1 MIDSTYSG
9 IPNMNNAKNRAEI
22 FDILKKVMEKD
33 KEVLFAYLYGSYA
46 QDTAHFESDIDV
58 AVYLKSS
65 DIKEYIKKE
74 EELTIEL
81 VTKIHRDR
89 IDLRIL
95 NVLPLLLQYNILK
108 DGILIFVRDD
118 RERVDFETKVMNRFF
133 ELKPYIDEYRQ
144 LSLLKIK
151 AGI

>member
-1 MIDSTYSG
+1 MIDSICNG
-9 IPNMNNAKNRAEI
+9 IPNMNNEKNRTEI

-33 KEVLFAYLYGSYA
+33 KEVLFAYLYGSYV
-46 QDTAHFESDIDV
+46 QDSVHFQSDIDLG
-58 AVYLKSS
+58 VYLKPS

-81 VTKIHRDR
+81 VTKIHMDR

-108 DGILIFVRDD
+108 DGIPIFVRDD
-118 RERVDFETKVMNRFF
+118 KERVDFETRVMNRFF
-133 ELKPYIDEYRQ
+133 ELKPYIDEYQRM
-144 LSLLKIK
+144 LSLKIK

>member
-1 MIDSTYSG
+1 
-9 IPNMNNAKNRAEI
+9 MNNNKNRAEI

-33 KEVLFAYLYGSYA
+33 EKVLFAYVYGSYA
-46 QDTAHFESDIDV
+46 RDSIDFDSDIDV
-58 AVYLKSS
+58 AVYLKPS
-65 DIKEYIKKE
+65 DAKGYIGKE

-81 VTKIHRDR
+81 VTKIHMDR

-118 RERVDFETKVMNRFF
+118 KERVDFETRVMNRFF
-133 ELKPYIDEYRQ
+133 ELKPYIDEYQ
-144 LSLLKIK
+144 QMLSLKIK

>member
-1 MIDSTYSG
+1 
-9 IPNMNNAKNRAEI
+9 MNNEKDRAEI
-22 FDILKKVMEKD
+22 FDILKEGMEKD
-33 KEVLFAYLYGSYA
+33 ENVLFAYVYGSYA
-46 QDTAHFESDIDV
+46 RDSIHFESDIDV
-58 AVYLKSS
+58 AVYLKTS

-108 DGILIFVRDD
+108 DGIPIFVRDNK
-118 RERVDFETKVMNRFF
+118 ERVDFETKVMNRFF
-133 ELKPYIDEYRQ
+133 ELKPYIDEYQ
-144 LSLLKIK
+144 QMLSLKIK
-151 AGI
+151 SGI

>member
-1 MIDSTYSG
+1 
-9 IPNMNNAKNRAEI
+9 MNNNKNRAEI

-33 KEVLFAYLYGSYA
+33 EKVLFAYVYGSYA
-46 QDTAHFESDIDV
+46 RDSIDFDSDIDV

-65 DIKEYIKKE
+65 DVKGYIGKE

-81 VTKIHRDR
+81 VTKIHMDR

-108 DGILIFVRDD
+108 DGIPIFVRDD
-118 RERVDFETKVMNRFF
+118 KERVDFETRVMNRFF
-133 ELKPYIDEYRQ
+133 ELKPYIDEYQ
-144 LSLLKIK
+144 QMLSLKIK
-151 AGI
+151 AGL